1 MLLTKKEN
9 PHQSKDIYVITK
21 LSKAQKAELR
31 AYARALGCPSPV
43 KRALIWALLAIFI
56 VSDWTSANL
65 FSQILFNESPLI
77 ALLTS
82 FVIASIMDGSM
93 YFLGLRLNTMVRDAE
108 SRQRRLWG
116 CAGLALSCLMAFGVM
131 VAFCVLANGMQTSYE
146 GLSGTITVSAGNTAY
161 YARLALAFATN
172 ALSLVLGLVDAPKQ
186 EEINRLLIQRKRTV
200 MLRDANKI
208 LREKYSLDQEVFSA
222 DRYDL
227 EKAKVR
233 LLELRTATEIAA
245 QKARALLAQEVG
257 TDEAARALL
266 TDLSDE
272 AFWQKAEAK
281 LHICLAPAG
290 EAIQLEAAR
299 ADAPQI
305 ETEANEVA
313 ESNEAKASF

>member
-21 LSKAQKAELR
+21 LSPAQKAELR

-43 KRALIWALLAIFI
+43 KRAIIWTLLAIFI

-65 FSQILFNESPLI
+65 YTQILFNESPLI
-77 ALLTS
+77 GLLTS

-93 YFLGLRLNTMVRDAE
+93 YFLGLRLNTIVTDAE
-108 SRQRRLWG
+108 SRRRRRWA

-131 VAFCVLANGMQTSYE
+131 VAFCLLANETQTSFQ
-146 GLSGTITVSAGNTAY
+146 GLSGTITVSAGNGAFY
-161 YARLALAFATN
+161 PRLALAFATN
-172 ALSLVLGLVDAPKQ
+172 ALSIVLGVADGPKQ

-208 LREKYSLDQEVFSA
+208 LREKYSQDQEVFSA

-227 EKAKVR
+227 EKAKVV
-233 LLELRTATEIAA
+233 LLQLRTATEIAA

-281 LHICLAPAG
+281 LHIRLAPAG
-290 EAIQLEAAR
+290 EAIQLEAAQ
-299 ADAPQI
+299 AD
-305 ETEANEVA
+305 ETQNETNQADEAN
-313 ESNEAKASF
+313 NEAKATF